1 MIERFRATSGPGR
14 RGSDDLQVSRSEGEY
29 HGRRYELLFH
39 GDGWRALAHGGAPA
53 TNFPDALEIGSNS
66 RGDWVTL
73 PAEQVTWWRVGVSA
87 AWMGERV
94 AVVGREVDGT
104 VGVTTTDPRTAA
116 RLGIP
121 GDQQQGWLGRAPVAE
136 LTDVEVSE
144 EKVS

>member
-1 MIERFRATSGPGR
+1 MGPGAE
-14 RGSDDLQVSRSEGEY
+14 GASTLQVSRAEGEY
-29 HGRRYELLFH
+29 RGRRYELLFH

-53 TNFPDALEIGSNS
+53 TDFPDALELGSNS
-66 RGDWVTL
+66 RGDWVKL
-73 PAEQVTWWRVGVSA
+73 PADLVTWWRVGVSA
-87 AWMGERV
+87 VWKGERV

-104 VGVTTTDPRTAA
+104 VGVTTTDPRRAA

-121 GDQQQGWLGRAPVAE
+121 GDQHQGWLGRAPVAE